1 MRLLRG
7 LAFVLAATLFGVALA
22 APASAQRMPDETPP
36 GGMCNVPGIP
46 PPPVSDGATPADIV
60 NVGVYINDIN
70 AIDLRNHTFSADI
83 YIWFRWKDK
92 RYLRPGNTFEFMN
105 LGDLEHQRCTEIYTD
120 LTDQPDGSAYQL
132 FRYQGDFSTK
142 FPVHRYPFDRQS
154 LRMEFEDQSLGS
166 TQLRYAVDELQ
177 INPDIVLPGYEIGAA
192 RMRITD
198 HPYPTTFGDRNQTET
213 IPYSHALITVDVSR
227 PWLSGALKTMMPVL
241 LIILCSAIALLLDEQ
256 QLDARIGLTITSL
269 LALVALQFSM
279 LGSLPEVG
287 YLLMLDQIYIASY
300 LFVLGVIAVVV
311 SEKRIA
317 DQDPARAAKIRGQSV
332 RTTVISV
339 GVYVLVT
346 ALIVFLNLAVF
357 QPT

>member
-1 MRLLRG
+1 MSYARG
-7 LAFVLAATLFGVALA
+7 LIFFIAVALLSVALA
-22 APASAQRMPDETPP
+22 PTRASAQETPP
-36 GGMCNVPGIP
+36 GGMCNVPGVP
-46 PPPVSDGATPADIV
+46 PPPVSDGSTPADIV
-60 NVGVYINDIN
+60 NVGIYINDIN
-70 AIDLRNHTFSADI
+70 AIDLRSHTFSADI

-142 FPVHRYPFDRQS
+142 FPVHRYPFDSQL

-166 TQLRYAVDELQ
+166 NQLRYAIDELK
-177 INPDIVLPGYEIGAA
+177 INPNIVLPGYEIGKA
-192 RMRITD
+192 RLHITD
-198 HPYPTTFGDRNQTET
+198 HPYPTTFGDRNQTEM
-213 IPYSHALITVDVSR
+213 IPYSHATLTVEVTR

-269 LALVALQFSM
+269 LTLVALQFSM

-300 LFVLGVIAVVV
+300 LFVLAVIAIVV

-317 DQDPARAAKIRGQSV
+317 DTNPARAARIRGRSV
-332 RTTVISV
+332 QTAVTTVF
-339 GVYVLVT
+339 VYVAIT
-346 ALIVFLNLAVF
+346 ALIVWLNLAVLK
-357 QPT
+357 PS